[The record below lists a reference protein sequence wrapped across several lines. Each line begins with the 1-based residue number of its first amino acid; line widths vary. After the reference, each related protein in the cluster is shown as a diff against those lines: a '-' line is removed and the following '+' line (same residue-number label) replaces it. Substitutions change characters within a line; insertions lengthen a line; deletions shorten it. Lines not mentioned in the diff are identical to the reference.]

1 MTPNKNI
8 VIPSFFYE
16 QREEQQDM
24 EESSESD
31 SDVSDDEN
39 QENIPQIEEVKDV
52 SEHSQKVQ
60 ENSQRSQ
67 GSEVISQRSQGSEK
81 VSQRSHFAEILN
93 SFQVS
98 EKAPSQA
105 VKSESDDK
113 VDSQRSEG
121 SQRSQH
127 LGVNV
132 MSPRNDLSD
141 HSSGHSPRSV
151 RKLLLFVSIWFDV
164 TLI

>member
-1 MTPNKNI
+1 
-8 VIPSFFYE
+8 
-16 QREEQQDM
+16 M

-31 SDVSDDEN
+31 SDVSDVDN

-60 ENSQRSQ
+60 ETSQRSQGSEIISQRSQ

-151 RKLLLFVSIWFDV
+151 RKFLLIVWIWFDV
-164 TLI
+164 TLIRV